1 MQLVLASS
9 TALPGYTAYGSLFRG
24 SGSWVVLDSAAE
36 VAVSDAT
43 WASSGGL
50 SDHLVLAARDTLYI
64 VGGQGAGNPSL
75 NQDTSAPLSAALW
88 QYDTVYEAYTQL
100 ASLPFP
106 VTRFAAALVT
116 NASGGAT
123 ALVVAGGIGGNAGTG
138 TCFDPPS
145 SCTASSGVMTT
156 GGDAANA
163 NPGRTGARIS
173 FKYSPATNTWATL
186 PALTVPRSDACA
198 VAIGTKVYILG
209 GYGEAYNISDA
220 VEVLD
225 TGNAVATSWT
235 QLARMPAP
243 RGDLN
248 CVAYGAQ
255 IFVFG
260 GFYDPDCA
268 LPAVGCF
275 NGPQGGSALY
285 NGTSKFSAQT
295 FIFTPATNTWTTGT
309 SMRYRRGDAAAA
321 VLPGGRIVVAGGEH
335 SDRTLDAKVPQ
346 HSVEMYYAADDAW
359 AEKSPMPY
367 PRFRFALAGVGS
379 GAVYAVGGQQLC
391 FASNN
396 NCSLTASNTVSVFY
410 ELDHPDVFV
419 QLRNGAPGNGG
430 GLVTP
435 GATSSED
442 A

>member
-1 MQLVLASS
+1 VQLVLASS
-9 TALPGYTAYGSLFRG
+9 TASAGYTAYGSLFRG
-24 SGSWVVLDSAAE
+24 SGSWVVKDSASE
-36 VAVSDAT
+36 VAMSGAT

-50 SDHLVLAARDTLYI
+50 SDHLVLSAGETLFI
-64 VGGQGAGNPSL
+64 VGGQGAGNPNL

-88 QYDTVYEAYTQL
+88 QYDTVYEAYTRL

-106 VTRFAAALVT
+106 MTRFGAALVT
-116 NASGGAT
+116 NASGAAT
-123 ALVVAGGIGGNAGTG
+123 ALVVAGGIGGNVGTG
-138 TCFDPPS
+138 TCFDPPAN
-145 SCTASSGVMTT
+145 CTASVSNMTT

-163 NPGRTGARIS
+163 NPGRTGRIA
-173 FKYSPATNTWATL
+173 FKYTQATNAWTAL
-186 PALTVPRSDACA
+186 PALTVPRSDSCA
-198 VAIGTKVYILG
+198 VAIGTKVYVLG
-209 GYGEAYNISDA
+209 GYGEGYNISDA

-225 TGNAVATSWT
+225 TSNAAATAWS
-235 QLARMPAP
+235 QLAPMPSP

-248 CVAYGAQ
+248 CVSYAGQ

-268 LPAVGCF
+268 LPTVGCF
-275 NGPQGGSALY
+275 NGAQGGSALY

-295 FIFTPATNTWTTGT
+295 FIYTPGTNSWTQGA
-309 SMRYRRGDAAAA
+309 SMRYRRGDAAVA

-346 HSVEMYYAADDAW
+346 HSVEVYYAADDTW

-367 PRFRFALAGVGS
+367 ARFRFALAGVGS

-419 QLRNGAPGNGG
+419 QLRNGAKGNGG

-435 GATSSED
+435 GATSSEG